1 MEQTNKLLAQIA
13 KIQYRITSNNKKPRK
28 FGTNHLLYHSEIHF
42 INAISSYKGLN
53 VSQLSEKLGVTK
65 GAITQVAEKLLR
77 KNLIYK
83 YNKDSNKK
91 EVYVK
96 LTTEGRIA
104 FENHKKFHSKLSH
117 KISNYMNTLTDN
129 QINAIFGL
137 IDIIDENLED
147 INKEE
152 RI

>member
-1 MEQTNKLLAQIA
+1 MKHTNKLLAQIS

-42 INAISSYKGLN
+42 INAISSDNGLN

-77 KNLIYK
+77 KKLIYK

-91 EVYVK
+91 EVYIK
-96 LTTEGRIA
+96 LTPEGKIA
-104 FENHKKFHSKLSH
+104 YENHKKFHSKLSH
-117 KISNYMNTLTDN
+117 KISNYMDTLTDN
-129 QINAIFGL
+129 QVNAIFRL
-137 IDIIDENLED
+137 INVIDENLED

>member
-42 INAISSYKGLN
+42 INAISSYKELN

-83 YNKDSNKK
+83 YN
-91 EVYVK
+91 Y
-96 LTTEGRIA
+96 GR
-104 FENHKKFHSKLSH
+104 
-117 KISNYMNTLTDN
+117 
-129 QINAIFGL
+129 
-137 IDIIDENLED
+137 
-147 INKEE
+147 
-152 RI
+152 